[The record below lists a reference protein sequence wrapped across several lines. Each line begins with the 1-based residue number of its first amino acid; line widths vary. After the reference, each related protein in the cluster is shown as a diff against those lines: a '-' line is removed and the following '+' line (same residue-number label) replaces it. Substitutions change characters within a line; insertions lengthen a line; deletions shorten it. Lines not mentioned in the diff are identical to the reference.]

1 MNQNPRPRR
10 RSLRA
15 PAYDYTA
22 PGAYFTTIVAQD
34 RACFFGT
41 INDDAFH
48 PTPAGDLVSRVWHE
62 LPGRFPSLELDHF
75 VVMPNHVH
83 GLLWLTETSAMQRM
97 SLGAIAGAFK
107 SLVTREVNAMLG
119 RTGPL
124 WQRNYY
130 ERVMR
135 SEAELDAIRKYIDE
149 NPLRWA
155 LDSENP
161 ER

>member
-1 MNQNPRPRR
+1 
-10 RSLRA
+10 
-15 PAYDYTA
+15 
-22 PGAYFTTIVAQD
+22 
-34 RACFFGT
+34 
-41 INDDAFH
+41 
-48 PTPAGDLVSRVWHE
+48 
-62 LPGRFPSLELDHF
+62 
-75 VVMPNHVH
+75 
-83 GLLWLTETSAMQRM
+83 M
-97 SLGAIAGAFK
+97 SLGAIVGAFK

-130 ERVMR
+130 ERVVR
-135 SEAELDAIRKYIDE
+135 SEAELDAMRKYIDE